1 MRILMIEDEKYLA
14 EAIANVLKK
23 NNYITDLAHD
33 GEYGLDCALSAIYDI
48 IILDIMLPKKDGLS
62 VLKEIRKNGI
72 STPVILLTAK
82 GETDDK
88 VKGLDAGADDYLAKP
103 FKTEELLARLR
114 ALSRRKDNFVL
125 DNILT
130 YGDID
135 LNPQTIELYCG
146 KKSYKLTLKECQ
158 LLELLINMKGM
169 VVSKN
174 TIIEKLWGYDGKGE
188 DNHVEVYVS
197 FLRKKLSHI
206 GSETSIQTVRGVGYT
221 LKLKGEQSV

>member
-33 GEYGLDCALSAIYDI
+33 GEYGLDCALSEIYDI

-135 LNPQTIELYCG
+135 LNPHTIELYCG

-188 DNHVEVYVS
+188 DNYVEVYVS

-221 LKLKGEQSV
+221 LKLKGERSV

>member
-23 NNYITDLAHD
+23 NNYIVDLAHD

-62 VLKEIRKNGI
+62 VLKEIRKNCI

-114 ALSRRKDNFVL
+114 ALSRRKDNFVV

-135 LNPQTIELYCG
+135 LNPHTIELYCG

-188 DNHVEVYVS
+188 DNYVEVYIS

-206 GSETSIQTVRGVGYT
+206 ESEISIQTVRGVGYT
-221 LKLKGEQSV
+221 LKSKGERSV

>member
-23 NNYITDLAHD
+23 NNYIADLAHD

-125 DNILT
+125 ENILT

-135 LNPQTIELYCG
+135 LNPHTIELYCG

-169 VVSKN
+169 IVSKN

-206 GSETSIQTVRGVGYT
+206 GSKTSIQTVRGVGYT

>member
-33 GEYGLDCALSAIYDI
+33 GDYGLDCALSAIYDI

-62 VLKEIRKNGI
+62 VLKEIRKNDI

-135 LNPQTIELYCG
+135 LNPYTIELYCG

-221 LKLKGEQSV
+221 LKLKGERSV